1 MIPSRT
7 GAILGIWTLISA
19 CITGCA
25 NDPPSAAVGVEV
37 LGCDP
42 GVEHG
47 SGMIVDTDLGPL
59 VLTSAHVVKGARSI
73 TVTRG
78 DERAEATIVAFDPE
92 MDLAHLAVDDL
103 ATPFPWPIDSTS
115 ITGGETG
122 SAYVVRDGRVV
133 TLPVT
138 VVRRINIRT
147 EDIYIDGETLRPGY
161 ELRVDIDPGDSGG
174 AVVVDG
180 EAIGV
185 VWARSRRTTD
195 RAYAIDP
202 DRAGTTITR
211 QLQTGDLTGVD
222 LTRCS

>member
-7 GAILGIWTLISA
+7 GAILGITALVST

-25 NDPPSAAVGVEV
+25 NDPPSAAVGIEV
-37 LGCDP
+37 RGCDP
-42 GVEHG
+42 GIEHG
-47 SGMIVDTDLGPL
+47 SGMIVDTDIGPL

-78 DERAEATIVAFDPE
+78 DERAQATVVAFDPE
-92 MDLAHLAVDDL
+92 MDLAHLAVDEL
-103 ATPFPWPIDSTS
+103 ATPFPWAVDSTA
-115 ITGGETG
+115 ITGGEVG

-147 EDIYIDGETLRPGY
+147 EDIYIDGETLKPGY

-180 EAIGV
+180 EVIGV
-185 VWARSRRTTD
+185 VWARSRRDVD
-195 RAYAIDP
+195 RAYGIDP

-211 QLQTGDLTGVD
+211 QLRTGDLTGVD